1 MSNLRETEDVLEE
14 LAELKVKKG
23 EIEQEIKEMQDWI
36 FNYGKDVEKYES
48 EHGVLRRVAAK
59 KYEIEDQSKIIRSL
73 RGMGYSNKEMLV
85 MTKFQIGEL
94 RRRVGDDKIHR
105 WVRNGGAKE
114 TVNKYYRL
122 SRHETL
128 E

>member
-1 MSNLRETEDVLEE
+1 MPRKTEDVLEE
-14 LAELKVKKG
+14 LAELKMKKA
-23 EIEQEIKEMQDWI
+23 EIEQEIKEIQDWI
-36 FNYGKDVEKYES
+36 FNYGDDIEVYES
-48 EHGVLRRVAAK
+48 EHGVLRRITAK

-73 RGMGYSNKEMLV
+73 RGMGYSKKDMLA
-85 MTKFQIGEL
+85 MAKFQIGEL

-122 SRHETL
+122 SQHETL